1 MIEYRTK
8 FNSDN
13 NGSCLEVMKHVIYP
27 NENMNE
33 K

>member
-1 MIEYRTK
+1 MNTEQ